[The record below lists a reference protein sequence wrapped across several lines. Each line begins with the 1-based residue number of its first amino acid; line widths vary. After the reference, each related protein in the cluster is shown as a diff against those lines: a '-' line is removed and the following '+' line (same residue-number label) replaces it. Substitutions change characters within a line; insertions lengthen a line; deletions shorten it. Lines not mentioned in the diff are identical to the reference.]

1 MADCKNQGKEY
12 LDKSQKSDSKSSMSS
27 VFNRSVTFS
36 SSSSAVA
43 AAEVTNKPLYN
54 LYNTPALQRAGSIK
68 SLYSSPFGS
77 MVSAGNSLKGKV
89 RKLCSIFES
98 PKHPSNP
105 PSPQPSPTSTKP
117 PKLLLTASDSSN
129 FVCKSIP
136 SPVSDSP
143 FRLPGTEDRVVIYF
157 TSLRGIR
164 RTFQDCHSI
173 RMIFR
178 GFRVNLDERD
188 ISMDIAYKKE
198 LQRVLGEN
206 NVSLPQVFIKGKYIG
221 GADVVKQLLEAGEL
235 VRLIKGLPLRPPK
248 PCDACDDMRFI
259 PCTNCNGSRKV
270 FDEEEEKPIRCTEC
284 NENGLVRCP
293 LCCS

>member
-1 MADCKNQGKEY
+1 MADCKNQGMEY
-12 LDKSQKSDSKSSMSS
+12 PDKTQNAISKSSPSS
-27 VFNRSVTFS
+27 FFNRSVTFNS
-36 SSSSAVA
+36 SSA
-43 AAEVTNKPLYN
+43 AAEVTNKTMYN
-54 LYNTPALQRAGSIK
+54 LYNTPALQRGSSIK
-68 SLYSSPFGS
+68 SLYSSPLG
-77 MVSAGNSLKGKV
+77 
-89 RKLCSIFES
+89 RWKLCSIFES
-98 PKHPSNP
+98 PKHPSK
-105 PSPQPSPTSTKP
+105 PSNTQSSPLPSPTSAKP
-117 PKLLLTASDSSN
+117 TKLLLTASDSSN
-129 FVCKSIP
+129 FISKSVP
-136 SPVSDSP
+136 SPVPDSP

-188 ISMDIAYKKE
+188 ISMDVAYRKE

-221 GADVVKQLLEAGEL
+221 GADVIRQLLEAGEL

-248 PCDACDDMRFI
+248 PCDACGDVRFV

-270 FDEEEEKPIRCTEC
+270 FDEDEEQPKRCTEC
-284 NENGLVRCP
+284 NENGLARCP